1 MKLELLGT
9 LFLSDKRKDLLL
21 LLVERPREIEEI
33 KNILGG
39 TSSAIMAQIK
49 ILIGQGLIVHERE
62 MYKLSSLGE
71 VIVNKMDPLLKT
83 LNVYEENRDYWQNHN
98 VNSVPSY
105 LLNQIE
111 DLGHCELVEP
121 ELDRMY
127 DLPKRIETELFKSTY
142 LMEVSSY
149 FSPALP
155 SLYIELIRKGINVS
169 LIITDPVFER
179 FRNEYFELL
188 EEYLNKENAN
198 LFVCT
203 CNIGLASSIVTDRF
217 LALSFFYKNGIYHNH
232 ALMSVEKDSIGWGE
246 SLFFYYRKNSRQIT
260 TSEL

>member
-33 KNILGG
+33 KNTLGG

-49 ILIGQGLIVHERE
+49 ILIGQGLIVHEGE

-98 VNSVPSY
+98 VNSIPSY

-127 DLPKRIETELFKSTY
+127 DLPKRIETELFKSRC

-203 CNIGLASSIVTDRF
+203 CNIGIASSIVTDRF

-232 ALMSVEKDSIGWGE
+232 ALMSVEKDSISWGE
-246 SLFFYYRKNSRQIT
+246 SLFLHYRKNSRQIT